1 MAETDLL
8 KDVENLYKSANS
20 GDGQA
25 SEGEEDCRLDFP
37 NLDMQL
43 VAGLECRKTV
53 ISKMA
58 KKNDSPLYK
67 TVGWLYSKAA
77 ELMGRDK
84 AILRVVLDER
94 VIPLDDRSAYESL
107 FDLATVSQTSTSR
120 AINDIDPIVKFRAIV
135 MPSEGPCFKR
145 ARTH

>member
-8 KDVENLYKSANS
+8 KDVENLYKSPNS
-20 GDGQA
+20 DDGQA
-25 SEGEEDCRLDFP
+25 SEGEEDCPLDL
-37 NLDMQL
+37 NMQL
-43 VAGLECRKTV
+43 VAGLDCRDPHIFK
-53 ISKMA
+53 A
-58 KKNDSPLYK
+58 ARKNDSPDYK

-94 VIPLDDRSAYESL
+94 VIPLDDDSVYESL

-120 AINDIDPIVKFRAIV
+120 AISDIDPIVKFHAIV